1 MIEIHEIN
9 YTYMKKTPFEKVALK
24 NISFTVQ
31 DGDFFAIAG
40 HTGSGKSTLI
50 QIIAGLI
57 DLQGGAVTV
66 DGESVIKKTARR
78 KIGMVFQY
86 PESQLFEET
95 VEKDIAFGAKNF
107 GMAEEEISL
116 RVDEAMRQVGLKADI
131 KKFSPFELSG
141 GQKRR
146 VAIAGILALK
156 PKYLILDEPTA
167 GLDPKARKNLLAE
180 IKKIHRAGTTIIFVS
195 HSMEDIANL
204 ANKVIVLSQGK
215 ILFDGA
221 PRNLFTQEEILNQ
234 AGLLP
239 PPITQLMKKLH
250 DAGLKVR
257 TDAINFDEALA
268 NFL

>member
-1 MIEIHEIN
+1 M
-9 YTYMKKTPFEKVALK
+9 
-24 NISFTVQ
+24 
-31 DGDFFAIAG
+31 
-40 HTGSGKSTLI
+40 
-50 QIIAGLI
+50 
-57 DLQGGAVTV
+57 
-66 DGESVIKKTARR
+66 
-78 KIGMVFQY
+78 
-86 PESQLFEET
+86 
-95 VEKDIAFGAKNF
+95 
-107 GMAEEEISL
+107 
-116 RVDEAMRQVGLKADI
+116 
-131 KKFSPFELSG
+131 
-141 GQKRR
+141 
-146 VAIAGILALK
+146 ALK